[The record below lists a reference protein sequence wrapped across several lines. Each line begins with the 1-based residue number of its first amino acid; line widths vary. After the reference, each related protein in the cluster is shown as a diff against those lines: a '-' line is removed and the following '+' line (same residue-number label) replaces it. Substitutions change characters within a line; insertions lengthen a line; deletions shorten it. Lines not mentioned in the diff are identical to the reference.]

1 MLASWAPQPD
11 QWADP
16 AHKRYDPGEFISKER
31 PYGAIHMYE
40 LYTLPQETV
49 LAAPFTAFDALD
61 RRCAQALL
69 SSTGTLYR
77 CEVGSGLTLSERI
90 SEITRAIERLC
101 EPPSGESAW
110 GRWDRLAAHFDVW
123 SGLEKNRGYSPE
135 HTRELQ
141 LRLRRARNIGTHGAD
156 AALIDLGWS
165 AGDRPMK
172 LGTPAAADDLALAAL
187 YRDLQPMV
195 TAVALTLDA
204 TWRAMLDAEF
214 DDHEFEKLFA

>member
-1 MLASWAPQPD
+1 MHL
-11 QWADP
+11 
-16 AHKRYDPGEFISKER
+16 
-31 PYGAIHMYE
+31 YE
-40 LYTLPQETV
+40 PYTLPEETV
-49 LAAPFTAFDALD
+49 LAAPFLAFEALD

-77 CEVGSGLTLSERI
+77 CEVGSGLTLSDRI

-101 EPPSGESAW
+101 ESPSGASAW

-123 SGLEKNRGYSPE
+123 SGLERNRGYSPE

-141 LRLRRARNIGTHGAD
+141 RRLRRARNIGTHGAD

-172 LGTPAAADDLALAAL
+172 FGQPATADDLALLPARIFECRSRACSIGRAL
-187 YRDLQPMV
+187 RRQL
-195 TAVALTLDA
+195 
-204 TWRAMLDAEF
+204 
-214 DDHEFEKLFA
+214 